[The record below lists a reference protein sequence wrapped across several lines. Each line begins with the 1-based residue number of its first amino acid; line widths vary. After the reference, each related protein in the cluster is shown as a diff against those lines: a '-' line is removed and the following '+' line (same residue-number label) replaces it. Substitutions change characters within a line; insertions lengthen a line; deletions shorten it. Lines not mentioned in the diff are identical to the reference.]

1 MKKKTYFIID
11 IQKKTP
17 FCLVQCQ
24 ISRVL
29 DAHLVHGFEKI
40 LFKKY
45 FFETRQLYVLK
56 NTFKIRKIFTHT
68 CHYDKRGYH
77 VLKSSIDNFLVM
89 KMAFL

>member
-1 MKKKTYFIID
+1 MFSVISEKENIFHHRYS
-11 IQKKTP
+11 KKTP

-77 VLKSSIDNFLVM
+77 VLRVQLIF
-89 KMAFL
+89 F